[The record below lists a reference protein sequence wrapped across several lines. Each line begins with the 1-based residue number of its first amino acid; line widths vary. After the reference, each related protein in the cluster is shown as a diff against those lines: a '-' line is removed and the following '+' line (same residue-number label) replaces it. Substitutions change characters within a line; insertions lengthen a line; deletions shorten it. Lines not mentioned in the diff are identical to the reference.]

1 MEQKNLTF
9 RDLGLSDAMLKALE
23 NKLKMANNRFA
34 SKQLWN
40 SYSIVVPD
48 NVRRST
54 KKEEADAREAALK
67 EKKQNAQ
74 NKAKQRKRR

>member
-1 MEQKNLTF
+1 MFEISYYMHTSYN
-9 RDLGLSDAMLKALE
+9 DALE
-23 NKLKMANNRFA
+23 LFPFEVDAVYDMLCKR
-34 SKQLWN
+34 
-40 SYSIVVPD
+40 
-48 NVRRST
+48 

>member
-1 MEQKNLTF
+1 MHTSYN
-9 RDLGLSDAMLKALE
+9 DALE
-23 NKLKMANNRFA
+23 LFPFEVDAVYDMLCKR
-34 SKQLWN
+34 
-40 SYSIVVPD
+40 
-48 NVRRST
+48 